1 MHDAALI
8 EYRARI
14 ESLESAIKS
23 RDAEVQRL
31 HESSTALAEAS
42 NARKE
47 QLEDERGKFEVL
59 NLRIKSLEGQVADV
73 RHEKDDAQRDFDRTL
88 KEYETA
94 MDELEREA
102 ASKHAEI
109 EARFSKDMKEARAE
123 DDSRIK
129 ALESNLADALK
140 TASSQA
146 VDHAKEVEAW
156 RQLESDCRENY
167 QQETA
172 ALKQELE
179 FLTQRN
185 RDLEQSLQVSCAEV
199 GKAMGAASVAI
210 EEFKKAKEDL
220 FKESK
225 NKDDAIE
232 GLKKLLAAKEKELAD
247 QKTKDVARKSDLQEK
262 ELRREKEREER
273 EYAWGR
279 ERERLENEKE
289 ELRRE
294 KEEVKK
300 IEEARREKD
309 AEEREREKDRAA
321 ATHKLGQE
329 ALRYGLHFSPS
340 YQIDCRK
347 ARNSA
352 SSKEQC

>member
-14 ESLESAIKS
+14 ESLDSAIKS

-146 VDHAKEVEAW
+146 LDHAKEVEAW

-167 QQETA
+167 QQETT

-179 FLTQRN
+179 SLTQRN

-199 GKAMGAASVAI
+199 GKAMGAASVANA
-210 EEFKKAKEDL
+210 ERSELHRELYVLQQQLKAQHLTEVL
-220 FKESK
+220 TQ
-225 NKDDAIE
+225 
-232 GLKKLLAAKEKELAD
+232 LAHLAN
-247 QKTKDVARKSDLQEK
+247 QCFC
-262 ELRREKEREER
+262 
-273 EYAWGR
+273 
-279 ERERLENEKE
+279 N
-289 ELRRE
+289 
-294 KEEVKK
+294 
-300 IEEARREKD
+300 
-309 AEEREREKDRAA
+309 
-321 ATHKLGQE
+321 
-329 ALRYGLHFSPS
+329 LRY
-340 YQIDCRK
+340 
-347 ARNSA
+347 
-352 SSKEQC
+352 